1 MSPVSSVSN
10 QPLTHIA
17 VWNDQN
23 RHLDYSFIEKVTN
36 FFFFILNRII
46 STMVLP
52 ATILY
57 SREQTRLIEEDF
69 QTRWSSQPFE
79 PLRNNYTTTPIEVTA
94 PDGAKIRG
102 TYFKN
107 NAAQNNSPT
116 VICFQPNA
124 VISKLGVF
132 NWQIAVAAASKIPF
146 NFVWF
151 DYRGCGESK
160 PENSIASTAKDLIL
174 DGDSIYQFVNDKLGV
189 HTNDIHFYGYS
200 LGGGISTQ
208 VKKNHTECE
217 GNHVIERS
225 FSSVNDTLYHFL
237 PSLLAYL
244 SGKLFSFL
252 NWNMASADALRET
265 KGRTVIVHHPED
277 PMMKNDASLYRAIF
291 ERGAL
296 STGDIG
302 HLDLSYW
309 QISSN
314 NLHCEP
320 LLSFGSAEDSPI
332 MKISEFLFS
341 SP

>member
-189 HTNDIHFYGYS
+189 HTNEQIGKGEVFGL
-200 LGGGISTQ
+200 LGPNG
-208 VKKNHTECE
+208 
-217 GNHVIERS
+217 
-225 FSSVNDTLYHFL
+225 
-237 PSLLAYL
+237 A
-244 SGKLFSFL
+244 GKTTSMRL
-252 NWNMASADALRET
+252 
-265 KGRTVIVHHPED
+265 
-277 PMMKNDASLYRAIF
+277 
-291 ERGAL
+291 
-296 STGDIG
+296 
-302 HLDLSYW
+302 
-309 QISSN
+309 
-314 NLHCEP
+314 
-320 LLSFGSAEDSPI
+320 LLSLIKPTSGTA
-332 MKISEFLFS
+332 KICGYDITENRQIRSHRGRWGCAAGGLA
-341 SP
+341 